1 MEIKQ
6 IIDKESIE
14 SIESIRSKTSN
25 IDRIDKIDKKSI
37 QVTDY
42 EVSKIYKQLND
53 VTLERPYIQH
63 AIRRLGF
70 AKVLSITDYVCKKA
84 NNPGRAFIGLCQK
97 EIK

>member
-6 IIDKESIE
+6 IIDKK
-14 SIESIRSKTSN
+14 SIRSKTSN
-25 IDRIDKIDKKSI
+25 IDIDKIDKKSM

-53 VTLERPYIQH
+53 KTLDRPYIQY
-63 AIRRLGF
+63 AIRKLSF

-84 NNPGRAFIGLCQK
+84 DNPGRAFIGLCQK
-97 EIK
+97 EIKNA

>member
-6 IIDKESIE
+6 IIDK
-14 SIESIRSKTSN
+14 SIRSKTSN
-25 IDRIDKIDKKSI
+25 IDIDRIDKESI
-37 QVTDY
+37 QVNDY
-42 EVSKIYKQLND
+42 EISKIYKQLGD

-70 AKVLSITDYVCKKA
+70 AKVLSITNYVCKKA

-97 EIK
+97 EIKNA